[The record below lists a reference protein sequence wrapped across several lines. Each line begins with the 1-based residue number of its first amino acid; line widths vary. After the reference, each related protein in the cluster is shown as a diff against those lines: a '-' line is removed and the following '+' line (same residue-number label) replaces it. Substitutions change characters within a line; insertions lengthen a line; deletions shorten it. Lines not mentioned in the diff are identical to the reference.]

1 MSEDA
6 LVDEALAVTHQ
17 PLDHLRVFDIEAH
30 AAPAVKDRGRDAA
43 TAAARG
49 GTTGT
54 TATKEAK
61 GSSDNQGSTNTEKTG
76 SSELY
81 KQCKTREEAKT
92 EAEKKAEA
100 TKAGE
105 KENTGSSSATGTC
118 IQELID
124 NPDTKGGILALLI
137 GVPVAL
143 VALLGVAA
151 AASGMIPGVQ
161 LPALPF

>member
-1 MSEDA
+1 MKRIA
-6 LVDEALAVTHQ
+6 TAAVAAT
-17 PLDHLRVFDIEAH
+17 LSLSAV
-30 AAPAVKDRGRDAA
+30 AAPAFAADAPA
-43 TAAARG
+43 
-49 GTTGT
+49 TGT
-54 TATKEAK
+54 TATKEAQ
-61 GSSDNQGSTNTEKTG
+61 GSSATKQDSTKTEKTG

-81 KQCKTREEAKT
+81 NQCKTREEAKT

-137 GVPVAL
+137 GAPVAL

>member
-1 MSEDA
+1 MK
-6 LVDEALAVTHQ
+6 
-17 PLDHLRVFDIEAH
+17 RI
-30 AAPAVKDRGRDAA
+30 A
-43 TAAARG
+43 TAAVAATLYLSAVAAPSFAAEAPAT

-54 TATKEAK
+54 TATKEAQ
-61 GSSDNQGSTNTEKTG
+61 GSSATKQDSTKTEKTG

-81 KQCKTREEAKT
+81 NQCKTREEAKT

-105 KENTGSSSATGTC
+105 KENTGSSSATGAC